1 LPGFNVDP
9 EFNFETPKIPVV
21 HVETEM
27 FECDVY
33 ELYEMPSA
41 MVLDILGAEGPLQME
56 LMAHLFRMAVVNPSD
71 LAKLDILSFNELASA
86 MFQWYR
92 KSNIK
97 INPGSTVRKPRT
109 LQEILESAIEVLE
122 EVRDGSE
129 ENKPKVPKAFNDPG
143 DDISPIR

>member
-1 LPGFNVDP
+1 MFSS
-9 EFNFETPKIPVV
+9 EFPFEEPKIPVV

-56 LMAHLFRMAVVNPSD
+56 LMANLFRMAVVNPAD
-71 LAKLDILSFNELASA
+71 LEKLDILSFNELASA
-86 MFQWYR
+86 MFQWYK

-97 INPGSTVRKPRT
+97 INPGNSIRKPRT

-122 EVRDGSE
+122 EVRDNAPE
-129 ENKPKVPKAFNDPG
+129 EKPKFSKPLNDPG
-143 DDISPIR
+143 DGIDPFGQ